1 MTCGKKKN
9 KKEFKTVQ
17 KIKSESIPIILF
29 LSTNANKI
37 IITIKRTMIG
47 SYRKF
52 SGLKPDLLNLKKLWV
67 GPSRRKQWHT
77 TPVLLPGKSHGQ
89 RSLEGYSPWGC

>member
-1 MTCGKKKN
+1 MTCGKKN
-9 KKEFKTVQ
+9 KKELKIVQ
-17 KIKSESIPIILF
+17 KVKSESIPTILF
-29 LSTNANKI
+29 LSTNANRI

-67 GPSRRKQWHT
+67 GPS
-77 TPVLLPGKSHGQ
+77 
-89 RSLEGYSPWGC
+89 SLYLTSPSGDFFFF